1 MLVSSTAFG
10 GSPNRDPPKSVE
22 TGAWPAAPSRSE
34 FVCHAARAAR
44 MPRTPA
50 ERAAHAPPE
59 RHLCVV
65 RPPAPCRLHGAQE
78 RREGVRRQAASTL
91 PPPRCSGAPRGRD
104 TGQILARLDIGW
116 ILARASSGR
125 QHLAASTVP
134 QERREGEILGRFCV
148 DTGWILARASSGRQH
163 LAASTVPQDRR
174 QGVRRQAACTLRTLP
189 F

>member
-1 MLVSSTAFG
+1 MRRQAACTLPPPRCSGAPRGRASSG
-10 GSPNRDPPKSVE
+10 RQHL
-22 TGAWPAAPSRSE
+22 AASTVP
-34 FVCHAARAAR
+34 
-44 MPRTPA
+44 
-50 ERAAHAPPE
+50 
-59 RHLCVV
+59 
-65 RPPAPCRLHGAQE
+65 QE

-104 TGQILARLDIGW
+104 TGQILARLDLGW